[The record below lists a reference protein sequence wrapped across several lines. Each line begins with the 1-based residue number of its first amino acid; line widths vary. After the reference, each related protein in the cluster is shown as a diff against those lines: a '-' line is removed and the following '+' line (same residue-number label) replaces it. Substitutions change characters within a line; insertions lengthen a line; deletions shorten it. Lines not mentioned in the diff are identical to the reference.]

1 MSRDGP
7 GPVDRMG
14 KILCSLNSFTD
25 FPPLDQYTDENRV
38 TRFTRLSQW
47 EESNNTEELIEDSS
61 TNSEG
66 DSGSQNSSIFMN
78 ISFQEALSREK
89 APDKRKNNVLN
100 LVTLRKTQIIR
111 GTDSRQVNHTLS
123 KKVSDEDSGWWK
135 ITGKNIMQE
144 DLKI

>member
-1 MSRDGP
+1 M
-7 GPVDRMG
+7 
-14 KILCSLNSFTD
+14 N
-25 FPPLDQYTDENRV
+25 EN
-38 TRFTRLSQW
+38 RFTRLSQW

-66 DSGSQNSSIFMN
+66 DCGSPNSSIFMN

-111 GTDSRQVNHTLS
+111 GTDSRNHAPS

-135 ITGKNIMQE
+135 ITGKKVVQE
-144 DLKI
+144 NLKIEKN